1 MGTSDLG
8 TISNQPWHVEPI
20 NVYSGNGAE
29 FLGSY
34 TTAVY
39 MLILFAITMGMGWLV
54 ERLFWPILDQPGVAR
69 QVSETFR
76 IFQEFS
82 DRAFQW
88 TDVSTDGGDGSL
100 AALSARAK
108 RSIRATNKALKTAAM
123 TSSLPLSD
131 RDDWAQAIA
140 LQMRLLAHL
149 VAINSLL
156 QENRE
161 NTLLH
166 RLAPELSALGHT
178 LSVTFAGLS
187 VAIVSQHPGIQLPS
201 PNIDFQR
208 WQTRLTN
215 MRTAGT
221 TQSYNLAS
229 RLALGL
235 IEHRLE
241 GLVKDTSKILAWL
254 ETRRS
259 NVSSD
264 LLSLRSVGRVGR
276 VGSVGSVGR

>member
-1 MGTSDLG
+1 
-8 TISNQPWHVEPI
+8 
-20 NVYSGNGAE
+20 
-29 FLGSY
+29 
-34 TTAVY
+34 

-131 RDDWAQAIA
+131 RDDWAQAID
-140 LQMRLLAHL
+140 LQIRLLAHL

-166 RLAPELSALGHT
+166 RLDPELLALGDR
-178 LSVTFAGLS
+178 LSATFTGLS
-187 VAIVSQHPGIQLPS
+187 VAIVSQHRGIQLPS

-254 ETRRS
+254 ETRCS
-259 NVSSD
+259 ALPTD
-264 LLSLRSVGRVGR
+264 LLSVRSVGR
-276 VGSVGSVGR
+276 VGSVGR